1 MLDVYLKSKYK
12 VYYNNNS
19 MISINDIGE
28 GDDALLCITDLRECC
43 RRNQTLNSSRILGD
57 WFYPG
62 GVRIRSAGNTM
73 FYRNRDRSVVRLHRR
88 ENTTAPIGLFCCKV
102 PDATNENVTICINV
116 TESNN
121 YEYSSPT
128 MTPASV
134 YCKQTSTSMSTAPLT
149 TEG

>member
-1 MLDVYLKSKYK
+1 
-12 VYYNNNS
+12 
-19 MISINDIGE
+19 MISISDIGE
-28 GDDALLCITDLRECC
+28 GDDALLCVTDLKQCC
-43 RRNQTLNSSRILGD
+43 RRNQTLNSSGVLGD
-57 WFYPG
+57 WYYPNG
-62 GVRIRSAGNTM
+62 TRIVSDDM
-73 FYRNRDRSVVRLHRR
+73 FRRNRNRSVVRLHRR
-88 ENTTAPIGLFCCKV
+88 ENTTAPIGLFCCEV